1 MYPKVLLRKES
12 AISIL
17 QGHPWI
23 FSKGIQGSPK
33 LGDGDLCEIH
43 TESKFVGI
51 GYWDTKTDISVRI
64 LTRTLETIDESFFLK
79 RFTALKSEKERFLE
93 NSTNAYRVV
102 FGESDGIPGLIVD
115 LYKNV
120 LVVQFHTWG
129 MRRMKTEILNAL
141 VKVYS
146 PKCIYEKSSEHTQK
160 KEGFEVEEQLVYGTA
175 TEEVEIVENGFK
187 FLVNIPK
194 GQKTGFFLDQ
204 RQNRNS
210 IIRFVKGLNLLNAF
224 AYTGGFSVYA
234 ASVAKKVTTLD
245 ISKGAVE
252 AAKRNFEINDFDP
265 KKHEFVAEDAFEY
278 LKKIKPG
285 QFDCILLDPPSFA
298 HRKLQ
303 VPNAIKAYI
312 GINTAALKVLPKG
325 GILISSSCTAH
336 VDEPTFID
344 ILYQSASHARCTLK
358 VLHSALQPPDH
369 PYNLAFPEGR
379 YLKFFVLLKD

>member
-1 MYPKVLLRKES
+1 MYTKILLRKES
-12 AISIL
+12 SINIL

-23 FSKGIQGSPK
+23 FSKGIQGHPK
-33 LGDGDLCEIH
+33 LEDGDLCEVH

-51 GYWDTKTDISVRI
+51 GYWDNKTDISVRI
-64 LTRTLETIDESFFLK
+64 LTRALEPIDETFFLK
-79 RFTALKSEKERFLE
+79 RFTALKAEKERFLE
-93 NSTNAYRVV
+93 NSTNAYRVA

-115 LYKNV
+115 RYDQA
-120 LVVQFHTWG
+120 LVVQFHTTG
-129 MRRMKTEILNAL
+129 MRRMKTEILSAL
-141 VKVYS
+141 VKTFS
-146 PKCIYEKSSEHTQK
+146 PKCGYEKSSETTQK
-160 KEGFEVEEQLVYGTA
+160 REGFEVEEQLVYGKA

-204 RQNRNS
+204 RQNRDS
-210 IIRFVKGLNLLNAF
+210 VIRFVKGLNFLNAF

-234 ASVAKKVTTLD
+234 ASVAKRVTTLD
-245 ISKGAVE
+245 ISKGAIE
-252 AAKRNFEINDFDP
+252 AAKKNFEINGFDP
-265 KKHEFVAEDAFEY
+265 NKHEFVADDAFEY

-298 HRKLQ
+298 HRKVQ

-312 GINTAALKVLPKG
+312 GINTSALKALPKG

-336 VDEPTFID
+336 IDEPTFIN
-344 ILYQSASHARCTLK
+344 ILYQSASHARCGLK

-369 PYNLAFPEGR
+369 PYNIFFPEGR

>member
-1 MYPKVLLRKES
+1 MYPKILLRKEH
-12 AISIL
+12 AINIL

-33 LGDGDLCEIH
+33 LEDGDLCEVH
-43 TESKFVGI
+43 TDAKFVGI

-64 LTRTLETIDESFFLK
+64 LTRTLETIDESFFQK
-79 RFTALKSEKERFLE
+79 RFSALKLEKERFLE
-93 NSTNAYRVV
+93 DSNAYRVV

-115 LYKNV
+115 CYDQV
-120 LVVQFHTWG
+120 LVVQFHTSG
-129 MRRMKTEILNAL
+129 MRRMKTDILNAL
-141 VKVYS
+141 VKTFS
-146 PKCIYEKSSEHTQK
+146 PKCVYEKSSETTQK
-160 KEGFEVEEQLVYGTA
+160 REGFEVEEQLIYGTA

-204 RQNRNS
+204 RQNRKS
-210 IIRFVKGLNLLNAF
+210 ILRFVKGLTMLNAF

-252 AAKRNFEINDFDP
+252 AAKRNLEINGFDP
-265 KKHEFVAEDAFEY
+265 KQHEFVAEDAFEY

-312 GINTAALKVLPKG
+312 SINTAALKALPKG

-336 VDEPTFID
+336 IDEKTFID

-358 VLHSALQPPDH
+358 VLYGALQPPDH

-379 YLKFFVLLKD
+379 YLKFFILLKD

>member
-1 MYPKVLLRKES
+1 MYPQVLLRKDS
-12 AISIL
+12 AIDIL
-17 QGHPWI
+17 KGHPWI
-23 FSKGIQGSPK
+23 FTKGIQGSPK
-33 LGDGDLCEIH
+33 LGDGDLCEVH
-43 TESKFVGI
+43 TENKFVGI
-51 GYWDTKTDISVRI
+51 GYWDTKTDIAVRI

-79 RFTALKSEKERFLE
+79 RFTALKAERERFVE
-93 NSTNAYRVV
+93 NTNAYRMV
-102 FGESDGIPGLIVD
+102 FGESDGIPGLIID
-115 LYKNV
+115 RYDQV

-129 MRRMKTEILNAL
+129 IRRMKTDILNAM
-141 VKVYS
+141 VKVFS
-146 PKCIYEKSSEHTQK
+146 PQCVYEKSSESTQK
-160 KEGFEVEEQLVYGTA
+160 KEGFEVGEKLIYGEA

-204 RQNRNS
+204 RQNRHS
-210 IIRFVKGLNLLNAF
+210 VIRFVRGLNVLNSF

-252 AAKRNFEINDFDP
+252 AAIKNFEINGFDP
-265 KKHEFVAEDAFEY
+265 KRHEFVAEDAFEY
-278 LKKIKPG
+278 LKRIKPG

-298 HRKLQ
+298 HRKLH

-312 GINTAALKVLPKG
+312 GINTAALKALPKG

-336 VDEPTFID
+336 IDEPTFIK
-344 ILYQSASHARCTLK
+344 ILHESASHARCGLK

-369 PYNLAFPEGR
+369 PYNLFFPEGR

>member
-1 MYPKVLLRKES
+1 MYPQVFLRKES
-12 AISIL
+12 AINIL

-33 LGDGDLCEIH
+33 LEDGDWCEVH

-51 GYWDTKTDISVRI
+51 GYWDSKTDISIRI

-93 NSTNAYRVV
+93 NSNAYRVV
-102 FGESDGIPGLIVD
+102 FGESDGIQGLIVD
-115 LYKNV
+115 LYDNV
-120 LVVQFHTWG
+120 LVVQFHTTG
-129 MRRMKTEILNAL
+129 MRRMKPDILNAL
-141 VKVYS
+141 VKTFS
-146 PKCIYEKSSEHTQK
+146 PKCVYEKSSETTQK
-160 KEGFEVEEQLVYGTA
+160 REGFEVDEKLIYGQA

-204 RQNRNS
+204 RQNRKS
-210 IIRFVKGLNLLNAF
+210 IVRFVRDLHVLNCF

-234 ASVAKKVTTLD
+234 ASVAKRVTTLD

-252 AAKRNFEINDFDP
+252 AAKRNFEINGFDP
-265 KKHEFVAEDAFEY
+265 NKHEFVAEDAFEY

-285 QFDCILLDPPSFA
+285 EFDCILLDPPSFA
-298 HRKLQ
+298 HKKVQ

-312 GINTAALKVLPKG
+312 GINTSALKALPKG

-336 VDEPTFID
+336 IDEPTFLN
-344 ILYQSASHARCTLK
+344 ILYQSASHARCGLK

-369 PYNLAFPEGR
+369 PYNLFFPEGR

>member
-1 MYPKVLLRKES
+1 MYPQILLRKES
-12 AISIL
+12 SISIL

-23 FSKGIQGSPK
+23 FTHGIQGSPK
-33 LGDGDLCEIH
+33 LGDGDLCEVH

-51 GYWDTKTDISVRI
+51 GYWDTKTDIAVRI
-64 LTRTLETIDESFFLK
+64 LTRTVEPIDELFFVR
-79 RFTALKSEKERFLE
+79 RFTALKAERERFVE
-93 NSTNAYRVV
+93 NTNAYRMV

-115 LYKNV
+115 RYDQV

-129 MRRMKTEILNAL
+129 IRRMKTEILNAM
-141 VKVYS
+141 VKVFS
-146 PKCIYEKSSEHTQK
+146 PKCVYEKSSEGTQK
-160 KEGFEVEEQLVYGTA
+160 KEGFEVKEQLIYGEDA
-175 TEEVEIVENGFK
+175 EEVEIVENGFK

-210 IIRFVKGLNLLNAF
+210 VIRFVKGLNMLNAF

-252 AAKRNFEINDFDP
+252 AAIKNFEINGFDP
-265 KKHEFVAEDAFEY
+265 KQHEFVAEDAFEY

-298 HRKLQ
+298 HKKLQ

-312 GINTAALKVLPKG
+312 SINTTALKALPKG

-336 VDEPTFID
+336 IDEKTFID
-344 ILYQSASHARCTLK
+344 ILYQSASHARCGLK

-369 PYNLAFPEGR
+369 PYNLFFPEGR